1 MAATT
6 ETMTVTQQEFT
17 TGQENFLLH
26 YYLKGC
32 DSSFEGNDISIPFT
46 NVYGEIEAFKS
57 DNDFSDDQVGLR
69 IVLCYDKEERSLYYR
84 VQLCQ
89 LVPTNQTD
97 DGCKVYRVTS
107 PYKWFELR
115 NDSLQP
121 TDNTELFDTDYLD
134 SFYYTAEGPCTGG
147 ERLSDDAGEEKYVRC
162 LVFPWGFELL
172 RIYTDNGGEASNT
185 DDFSIHFAAY
195 SRDVTNGDA
204 GVQFPQSIAVYVV
217 YRDNP
222 EPLND
227 TIYPGQPFR
236 AKAGDMSTL
245 CPPKCDSYVLANAT

>member
-6 ETMTVTQQEFT
+6 ETMPVTLQEFT
-17 TGQENFLLH
+17 TGQENFSLH

-32 DSSFEGNDISIPFT
+32 DSSFGGKDISIPFT
-46 NVYGEIEAFKS
+46 SFNREIEAFKS

-69 IVLCYDKEERSLYYR
+69 MVLCYDKEQKSLYYR

-89 LVPTNQTD
+89 LVPTDQTD
-97 DGCKVYRVTS
+97 DEYKVYRVTS

-115 NDSLQP
+115 NDSLRP

-134 SFYYTAEGPCTGG
+134 SFYYTAEGACTGG
-147 ERLSDDAGEEKYVRC
+147 ERLSDDTGEEKYVRC
-162 LVFPWGFELL
+162 LVFSWGFELL

-204 GVQFPQSIAVYVV
+204 GVRFPESVAVYVV
-217 YRDNP
+217 YKDNP
-222 EPLND
+222 EPLNN
-227 TIYPGQPFR
+227 IRYPGQPFR
-236 AKAGDMSTL
+236 EKAGDMATL
-245 CPPKCDSYVLANAT
+245 CPPKCDSYVLTNAT